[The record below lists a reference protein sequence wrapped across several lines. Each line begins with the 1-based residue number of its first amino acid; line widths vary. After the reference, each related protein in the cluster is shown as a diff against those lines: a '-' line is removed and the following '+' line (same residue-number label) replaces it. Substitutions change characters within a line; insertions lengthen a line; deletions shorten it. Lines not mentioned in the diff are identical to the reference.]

1 MFEKQHKNK
10 NKIDPKQPLE
20 DVMVFYC
27 DNLAIICFVNN
38 PVFHEMIKYVK
49 VDCHFIEDV
58 MVLKNNIEWNLNIY
72 VILFIHL
79 GTAEPLSWAIRIKVA
94 LGAARGLSF
103 LHNSES
109 QVIYRDVKASNI
121 LLDSVGFV
129 ASVQII
135 LLSADH
141 LQSIHIGCWFV

>member
-1 MFEKQHKNK
+1 MK
-10 NKIDPKQPLE
+10 
-20 DVMVFYC
+20 
-27 DNLAIICFVNN
+27 
-38 PVFHEMIKYVK
+38 
-49 VDCHFIEDV
+49 
-58 MVLKNNIEWNLNIY
+58 LNIY

-135 LLSADH
+135 LLSADY
-141 LQSIHIGCWFV
+141 LQSIHIGC